1 MAKIKETRNG
11 NIKITMTPAQFD
23 LVHAILGHVRLGTSG
38 NAHTISDL
46 AIAMSDYAG
55 DADYDLISFSIE
67 NDDGSKTMVENVVIE
82 TD

>member
-23 LVHAILGHVRLGTSG
+23 LVHAILGHVRLGTAG
-38 NAHTISDL
+38 NANIISDL
-46 AIAMSDYAG
+46 AITMSVYAG

-67 NDDGSKTMVENVVIE
+67 NDDGSKTMIENVVIE

>member
-23 LVHAILGHVRLGTSG
+23 FVHAIIGHVRLGTTG
-38 NAHTISDL
+38 NAHIISDL

-55 DADYDLISFSIE
+55 DADYDLITFSIE
-67 NDDGSKTMVENVVIE
+67 NDDESKTTIENVVIE

>member
-1 MAKIKETRNG
+1 MAKIKNTRNG

-23 LVHAILGHVRLGTSG
+23 LVHAIMGHVRLGESG
-38 NAHTISDL
+38 NAHLMSDL
-46 AIAMSDYAG
+46 VITMSEYAG
-55 DADYDLISFSIE
+55 DAEYDLISFSIE